1 MFDDQDRHERREDYR
16 RAMDDHEYRNGGRSG
31 GGRQDDDE
39 DIVEFFV
46 KFFLIVGIIAV
57 VGTAALY
64 FGADFLDSTFGWNLT
79 EWLNSVLPE
88 MFHRD

>member
-1 MFDDQDRHERREDYR
+1 MFDDQDRYERREDYR
-16 RAMDDHEYRNGGRSG
+16 RAMDDQEYRNGGRSG

-64 FGADFLDSTFGWNLT
+64 FGADFLDSTFGWHLT

>member
-1 MFDDQDRHERREDYR
+1 MFDDQDRYERREDYR
-16 RAMDDHEYRNGGRSG
+16 RAMEDHEYRNGGRSG

-46 KFFLIVGIIAV
+46 KFFLIIGIIAV

-64 FGADFLDSTFGWNLT
+64 FGADFLDNTFGWHLT

-88 MFHRD
+88 IFHRD

>member
-1 MFDDQDRHERREDYR
+1 MFDDQDRYERREDYR
-16 RAMDDHEYRNGGRSG
+16 RAMEDHDYRNGGRSG
-31 GGRQDDDE
+31 GERQDGDE

-46 KFFLIVGIIAV
+46 KFFLVVGVIAF

-64 FGADFLDSTFGWNLT
+64 FGAGFLDNTFGWQLT
-79 EWLNSVLPE
+79 EWLNSILPE

>member
-1 MFDDQDRHERREDYR
+1 MFDDQDRYERREDYR

-64 FGADFLDSTFGWNLT
+64 FGADFLDSTFGWHLT
-79 EWLNSVLPE
+79 EWLNSILPE